1 MRLSALVCRLAHL
14 HPLLHPLLQRMAL
27 CVICCQ
33 CTDCDSVFRTCAVCQ
48 EMPRYRGV
56 GMPKA
61 KKKTVEQPSEAVEEP
76 PAPPPATDPPN
87 PPSPEAKQVKR
98 VRPPQSPGMK
108 EVKAAAYDA
117 RKAAFASKKAS
128 KMYFKKSALAKAKKN
143 GIYARIWAIG
153 REHKKAKKNDN
164 IRFIY
169 RVNEAELQLKDV
181 DISVL
186 EEQAVALV
194 CLCDALEAENDAK
207 EARIARLSRKLRVRS
222 RKM

>member
-1 MRLSALVCRLAHL
+1 MQDATSNENRGGYTTFLTTGSCAHAPGRHLRCPPTAAPLLLLAVHTVRLSALVCRLAHL

-87 PPSPEAKQVKR
+87 PPSDGV
-98 VRPPQSPGMK
+98 VR
-108 EVKAAAYDA
+108 
-117 RKAAFASKKAS
+117 AFASS
-128 KMYFKKSALAKAKKN
+128 R
-143 GIYARIWAIG
+143 ARDSPHE
-153 REHKKAKKNDN
+153 RMS
-164 IRFIY
+164 
-169 RVNEAELQLKDV
+169 NESL
-181 DISVL
+181 
-186 EEQAVALV
+186 VAR
-194 CLCDALEAENDAK
+194 DF
-207 EARIARLSRKLRVRS
+207 
-222 RKM
+222 